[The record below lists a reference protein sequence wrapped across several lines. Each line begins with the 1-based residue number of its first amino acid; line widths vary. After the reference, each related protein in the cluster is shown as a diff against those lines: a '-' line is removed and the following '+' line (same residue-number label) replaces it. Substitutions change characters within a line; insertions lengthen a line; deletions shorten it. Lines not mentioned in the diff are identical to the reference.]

1 MCNDRIV
8 VDCRKMEFTMDTKK
22 KCPMCAEEIPLAA
35 VTCEFCG
42 AQFKVTRSGYCQNCH
57 TVREADE
64 NDCCIRCG
72 TALVDTQITSEHI
85 KQDATVI
92 PPSVQDK
99 TPPVQ
104 TIQSK
109 KKSSG
114 RVLLWLG
121 ISVILVGTCFMTFKY
136 MQPALTVFLATETPR
151 PTVTP
156 RPTSTSTATPTLK
169 PTRTPTPAPVEVT
182 FDTIG
187 QYPLERLVILVGKI
201 VNLGSTRCDQL
212 TCGLLLSNPSKPSQ
226 TIPIFV
232 NIPYGENTPAPSEMK
247 PLHDNYSTWDIRLRT
262 MDGEY
267 AFVGQTIRVTGRIW
281 ETTDGDVC
289 ISDIFEIELAR

>member
-1 MCNDRIV
+1 
-8 VDCRKMEFTMDTKK
+8 MDTKK

-42 AQFKVTRSGYCQNCH
+42 AQFKVTRVGYCQNCH

-64 NDCCIRCG
+64 NNRCTRCG
-72 TALVDTQITSEHI
+72 TALVDTQIVSEHI
-85 KQDATVI
+85 KPDASSI
-92 PPSVQDK
+92 PRSIQNHTPSVQ
-99 TPPVQ
+99 TAQPG
-104 TIQSK
+104 K
-109 KKSSG
+109 KRAG

-121 ISVILVGTCFMTFKY
+121 VCLVLAGACFMAFQY
-136 MQPALTVFLATETPR
+136 GRPALSVFLATETPR
-151 PTVTP
+151 PTLTP
-156 RPTSTSTATPTLK
+156 SPTSTNTATPTPK

-201 VNLGSTRCDQL
+201 VNLGSTRCHA
-212 TCGLLLSNPSKPSQ
+212 TYCGLLLSNPSHPSQ
-226 TIPIFV
+226 TIPIYV
-232 NIPYGENTPAPSEMK
+232 NIPYGENTPAPGEMK
-247 PLHDNYSTWDIRLRT
+247 PLHDNFSTWDIRLRT

-267 AFVGQTIRVTGRIW
+267 AFVGQTIRVTGMVW

-289 ISDIFEIELAR
+289 ISDIFEIELAK

>member
-1 MCNDRIV
+1 
-8 VDCRKMEFTMDTKK
+8 MEFTMDTKK

-42 AQFKVTRSGYCQNCH
+42 AQFKVTRAGYCQNCH

-64 NDCCIRCG
+64 NNNCIRCG
-72 TALVDTQITSEHI
+72 TALVDLQIKSEYI
-85 KQDATVI
+85 NQVAPVI
-92 PPSVQDK
+92 PLLMGK

-104 TIQSK
+104 TVQPK
-109 KKSSG
+109 KNRAG

-121 ISVILVGTCFMTFKY
+121 ICLILVGTCFMTFKY
-136 MQPALTVFLATETPR
+136 MQPALTFFTPR
-151 PTVTP
+151 PTITP
-156 RPTSTSTATPTLK
+156 RLTSTSTATPTLK

-187 QYPLERLVILVGKI
+187 QYPLDRLVIFVGKI
-201 VNLGSTRCDQL
+201 VNLKSTRCNET
-212 TCGLLLSNPSKPSQ
+212 TCGLLLSNPSNSSE
-226 TIPIFV
+226 TIPIYV

-267 AFVGQTIRVTGRIW
+267 AFVGQTIRVTGRIC
-281 ETTDGDVC
+281 ETTGENVC
-289 ISDIFEIELAR
+289 ISDIFEIVLAR

>member
-1 MCNDRIV
+1 MNN
-8 VDCRKMEFTMDTKK
+8 ETK

-35 VTCEFCG
+35 ITCEYCG
-42 AQFKVTRSGYCQNCH
+42 AQFKVTRAGYCQNCH
-57 TVREADE
+57 TIREADA
-64 NDCCIRCG
+64 NDRCIRCG
-72 TALVDTQITSEHI
+72 TALVDTQITSEYI
-85 KQDATVI
+85 KPDSPAI
-92 PPSVQDK
+92 PPLIQDN

-104 TIQSK
+104 PVKSK
-109 KKSSG
+109 RKSSG

-121 ISVILVGTCFMTFKY
+121 ISLILFGACFVAFQY
-136 MQPALTVFLATETPR
+136 VQPALTVFLATETPR

-156 RPTSTSTATPTLK
+156 RPTSTNTATPTAK
-169 PTRTPTPAPVEVT
+169 PTRTPIPEPVEVT

-187 QYPLERLVILVGKI
+187 QYPLDRLVIFVGKI
-201 VNLGSTRCDQL
+201 VNLKSTRCDEL
-212 TCGLLLSNPSKPSQ
+212 SCGLLLSNPSNPSE

-247 PLHDNYSTWDIRLRT
+247 PLHDNYSMWDIRLRT
-262 MDGEY
+262 IDGEY

-289 ISDIFEIELAR
+289 ISDIFEIELAQ